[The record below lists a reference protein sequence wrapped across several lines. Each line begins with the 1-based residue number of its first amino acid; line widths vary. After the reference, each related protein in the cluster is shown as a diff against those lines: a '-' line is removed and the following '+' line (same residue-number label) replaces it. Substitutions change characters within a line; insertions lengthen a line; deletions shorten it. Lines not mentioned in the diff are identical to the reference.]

1 MNAHRKLGHTR
12 FDNWCIIVRES
23 GSEAGDAGLADRYT
37 RNEVGRI
44 LGLEE
49 GRLRYW
55 ERLRLV
61 RPEVRWGQRFYSFGD
76 LVALRSIQRITLNR
90 VPARKLRRTVALIEQ
105 QFGGYSLPLQQLRLV
120 ELGRDVLVV
129 PPGAERPFNPF
140 LQQWAFPFDIPAR
153 PAKLHSMAGPTPEEF
168 FETALSCETK
178 QDLLPQAIEN
188 YQRVVELAP
197 DWIEA
202 HINLGVAYYQ
212 MGQLSD
218 ARAAF
223 AAAVALDPLN
233 GISRY
238 NLGCTLEEMGEYD
251 GAIEHLVRAARAM
264 PGHADVHFNL
274 ALAYEK
280 RGERRAARDHWT
292 LYLRHAPNGT
302 WAEQARARLRRYSAR
317 RKNAMPIPFR
327 RPS

>member
-1 MNAHRKLGHTR
+1 M
-12 FDNWCIIVRES
+12 
-23 GSEAGDAGLADRYT
+23 ADRYT

-188 YQRVVELAP
+188 YLRVVELAP

-251 GAIEHLVRAARAM
+251 AAIEHLLRAARAM
-264 PGHADVHFNL
+264 PAHADVHFNL

-292 LYLRHAPNGT
+292 LYLRYAPNGT
-302 WAEQARARLRRYSAR
+302 WAEQARARLKRYSAR

>member
-1 MNAHRKLGHTR
+1 
-12 FDNWCIIVRES
+12 
-23 GSEAGDAGLADRYT
+23 
-37 RNEVGRI
+37 

-251 GAIEHLVRAARAM
+251 AAIEHLLRAARAM
-264 PGHADVHFNL
+264 PAHADVHFNL

-292 LYLRHAPNGT
+292 LYLRYAPNGT
-302 WAEQARARLRRYSAR
+302 WAEQARARLKRYSAR

>member
-1 MNAHRKLGHTR
+1 
-12 FDNWCIIVRES
+12 
-23 GSEAGDAGLADRYT
+23 
-37 RNEVGRI
+37 
-44 LGLEE
+44 
-49 GRLRYW
+49 
-55 ERLRLV
+55 
-61 RPEVRWGQRFYSFGD
+61 
-76 LVALRSIQRITLNR
+76 
-90 VPARKLRRTVALIEQ
+90 
-105 QFGGYSLPLQQLRLV
+105 
-120 ELGRDVLVV
+120 
-129 PPGAERPFNPF
+129 
-140 LQQWAFPFDIPAR
+140 
-153 PAKLHSMAGPTPEEF
+153 MAGPTPEEF

-251 GAIEHLVRAARAM
+251 AAIEHLLRAARAM
-264 PGHADVHFNL
+264 PAHADVHFNL

-292 LYLRHAPNGT
+292 LYLRYAPNGT
-302 WAEQARARLRRYSAR
+302 WAEQARARLKRYSAR

>member
-1 MNAHRKLGHTR
+1 M
-12 FDNWCIIVRES
+12 
-23 GSEAGDAGLADRYT
+23 ADRYT

-251 GAIEHLVRAARAM
+251 AAIEHLLRAARAM
-264 PGHADVHFNL
+264 PAHADVHFNL

-292 LYLRHAPNGT
+292 LYLRYAPNGT
-302 WAEQARARLRRYSAR
+302 WAEQARARLKRYSAR

>member
-1 MNAHRKLGHTR
+1 M
-12 FDNWCIIVRES
+12 
-23 GSEAGDAGLADRYT
+23 ADRYS

-251 GAIEHLVRAARAM
+251 AAIEHLLRAARAM
-264 PGHADVHFNL
+264 PAHADVHFNL

-292 LYLRHAPNGT
+292 LYLRYAPNGT
-302 WAEQARARLRRYSAR
+302 WAEQARARLKRYSAR

>member
-1 MNAHRKLGHTR
+1 
-12 FDNWCIIVRES
+12 
-23 GSEAGDAGLADRYT
+23 
-37 RNEVGRI
+37 

-55 ERLRLV
+55 ERLQLV

-251 GAIEHLVRAARAM
+251 GAIEQLVRAARAM

>member
-23 GSEAGDAGLADRYT
+23 GREAGDAGLADRYT

-280 RGERRAARDHWT
+280 RGERRAARDQWT

>member
-1 MNAHRKLGHTR
+1 
-12 FDNWCIIVRES
+12 
-23 GSEAGDAGLADRYT
+23 
-37 RNEVGRI
+37 
-44 LGLEE
+44 
-49 GRLRYW
+49 
-55 ERLRLV
+55 
-61 RPEVRWGQRFYSFGD
+61 
-76 LVALRSIQRITLNR
+76 
-90 VPARKLRRTVALIEQ
+90 LRRTVALIEQ

-188 YQRVVELAP
+188 YLRVVELAP

-238 NLGCTLEEMGEYD
+238 NLGCTLEEMGEYN
-251 GAIEHLVRAARAM
+251 GAIEHLLRAARAM

-280 RGERRAARDHWT
+280 RGERRAARDQWT

-317 RKNAMPIPFR
+317 RKNAVPIPFR

>member
-23 GSEAGDAGLADRYT
+23 GREAGDAGLADRYT

-55 ERLRLV
+55 ERLQLV

-251 GAIEHLVRAARAM
+251 GAIEQLVRAARAM

>member
-23 GSEAGDAGLADRYT
+23 GREAGDAGLADRYT

-55 ERLRLV
+55 ERLQLV

-188 YQRVVELAP
+188 YLRVVELAP

-251 GAIEHLVRAARAM
+251 AAIEHLLRAARAM
-264 PGHADVHFNL
+264 PAHADVHFNL

-317 RKNAMPIPFR
+317 RKNAVPIPFR

>member
-23 GSEAGDAGLADRYT
+23 GSEAGDSGLADRYT

-55 ERLRLV
+55 ERLQLV

-188 YQRVVELAP
+188 YLRVVELAP

-251 GAIEHLVRAARAM
+251 AAIEHLLRAARAM
-264 PGHADVHFNL
+264 PAHADVHFNL

-280 RGERRAARDHWT
+280 RGERRAARDQWT

-327 RPS
+327 RPN

>member
-1 MNAHRKLGHTR
+1 M
-12 FDNWCIIVRES
+12 
-23 GSEAGDAGLADRYT
+23 ADRYT

-188 YQRVVELAP
+188 YLRVVELAP

-238 NLGCTLEEMGEYD
+238 NLGCTLEEMGEYN
-251 GAIEHLVRAARAM
+251 GAIEHLLRAARAM

-280 RGERRAARDHWT
+280 RGERRAARDQWT

-317 RKNAMPIPFR
+317 RKNAVPIPFR

>member
-49 GRLRYW
+49 ARLRYW

-251 GAIEHLVRAARAM
+251 AAIEHLLRAARAM
-264 PGHADVHFNL
+264 PAHADVHFNL

-302 WAEQARARLRRYSAR
+302 WAEQARARLKRYSAR

>member
-1 MNAHRKLGHTR
+1 MG
-12 FDNWCIIVRES
+12 
-23 GSEAGDAGLADRYT
+23 AGRLTNRYT
-37 RNEVGRI
+37 RTEAGRI
-44 LGLEE
+44 LGLEAS
-49 GRLRYW
+49 RLRYW

-61 RPEVRWGQRFYSFGD
+61 RPEARWGERFYSFGD
-76 LVALRSIQRITLNR
+76 LVALRSIQRITQNR
-90 VPARKLRRTVALIEQ
+90 VPARKLRRAVALIEK
-105 QFGGYSLPLQQLRLV
+105 QFGGSSLPLQELHLV

-129 PPGAERPFNPF
+129 PPGAETPFNPI
-140 LQQWAFPFDIPAR
+140 QGQWAFAFDIPTR
-153 PAKLHSMAGPTPEEF
+153 CAKLHSMAGPTPEQF

-178 QDLLPQAIEN
+178 QEMLPQAIEN

-218 ARAAF
+218 AREAF
-223 AAAVALDPLN
+223 LAAVALDPL
-233 GISRY
+233 R
-238 NLGCTLEEMGEYD
+238 
-251 GAIEHLVRAARAM
+251 RAARAM
-264 PGHADVHFNL
+264 PAHADVHFNL

-292 LYLRHAPNGT
+292 LYLRYAPNGA
-302 WAEQARARLRRYSAR
+302 WAEQARARLKQSSTR
-317 RKNAMPIPFR
+317 RKNVAPIPFR

>member
-1 MNAHRKLGHTR
+1 
-12 FDNWCIIVRES
+12 
-23 GSEAGDAGLADRYT
+23 
-37 RNEVGRI
+37 

-55 ERLRLV
+55 ERLQLV

-280 RGERRAARDHWT
+280 RGERRAARDQWT

>member
-188 YQRVVELAP
+188 YLRVVELAP

-280 RGERRAARDHWT
+280 RGERRAARDQWT

>member
-1 MNAHRKLGHTR
+1 M
-12 FDNWCIIVRES
+12 
-23 GSEAGDAGLADRYT
+23 ADRYT

-105 QFGGYSLPLQQLRLV
+105 QFGGDSLPLQQLRLV

-251 GAIEHLVRAARAM
+251 AAIEHLLRAARAM
-264 PGHADVHFNL
+264 PAHADVHFNL

-302 WAEQARARLRRYSAR
+302 WAEQARARLKRYSAR

>member
-1 MNAHRKLGHTR
+1 M
-12 FDNWCIIVRES
+12 
-23 GSEAGDAGLADRYT
+23 ADRYT

-188 YQRVVELAP
+188 YLRVVELAP

-251 GAIEHLVRAARAM
+251 AAIEHLLRAARAM
-264 PGHADVHFNL
+264 PAHADVHFNL

>member
-1 MNAHRKLGHTR
+1 M
-12 FDNWCIIVRES
+12 
-23 GSEAGDAGLADRYT
+23 ADRYT

-105 QFGGYSLPLQQLRLV
+105 QFGGDSLPLQQLRLV

-251 GAIEHLVRAARAM
+251 AAIEHLLRAARAM
-264 PGHADVHFNL
+264 PAHADVHFNL

>member
-23 GSEAGDAGLADRYT
+23 GREAGDAGLADRYT

-55 ERLRLV
+55 ERLQLV

-251 GAIEHLVRAARAM
+251 GAIEQLVRAARAM

-280 RGERRAARDHWT
+280 RGERRAARDQWT

>member
-1 MNAHRKLGHTR
+1 M
-12 FDNWCIIVRES
+12 
-23 GSEAGDAGLADRYT
+23 ADRYT

-61 RPEVRWGQRFYSFGD
+61 RPKVRWGQRFYSFGD

-188 YQRVVELAP
+188 YLRVVELAP

-251 GAIEHLVRAARAM
+251 AAIEHLLRAARAM
-264 PGHADVHFNL
+264 PAHADVHFNL

-292 LYLRHAPNGT
+292 LYLRYAPNGT
-302 WAEQARARLRRYSAR
+302 WAEQARARLKRYSAR

>member
-23 GSEAGDAGLADRYT
+23 GREAGDAGLADRYT

-55 ERLRLV
+55 ERLQLV

-280 RGERRAARDHWT
+280 RGERRAARDQWT

-317 RKNAMPIPFR
+317 RKNAVPIPFR

>member
-1 MNAHRKLGHTR
+1 
-12 FDNWCIIVRES
+12 
-23 GSEAGDAGLADRYT
+23 
-37 RNEVGRI
+37 

-55 ERLRLV
+55 ERLQLV

>member
-49 GRLRYW
+49 ARLRYW

-188 YQRVVELAP
+188 YLRVVELAP

-251 GAIEHLVRAARAM
+251 AAIEHLLRAARAM
-264 PGHADVHFNL
+264 PAHADVHFNL

-302 WAEQARARLRRYSAR
+302 WAEQARARLKRYSAR

>member
-55 ERLRLV
+55 ERLQLV

-251 GAIEHLVRAARAM
+251 AAIEHLLRAARAM
-264 PGHADVHFNL
+264 PAHADVHFNL

-302 WAEQARARLRRYSAR
+302 WAEQARARLKRYSAR

>member
-23 GSEAGDAGLADRYT
+23 GREAGDAGLADRYT

-55 ERLRLV
+55 ERLQLV

-274 ALAYEK
+274 ALAY
-280 RGERRAARDHWT
+280 RCV
-292 LYLRHAPNGT
+292 
-302 WAEQARARLRRYSAR
+302 
-317 RKNAMPIPFR
+317 
-327 RPS
+327 

>member
-1 MNAHRKLGHTR
+1 M
-12 FDNWCIIVRES
+12 
-23 GSEAGDAGLADRYT
+23 ADRYT

-55 ERLRLV
+55 ERLQLV

-188 YQRVVELAP
+188 YLRVVELAP

-251 GAIEHLVRAARAM
+251 GAIEHLLRAARAM
-264 PGHADVHFNL
+264 PAHADVHFNL

-280 RGERRAARDHWT
+280 RGERRAARDQWT

-327 RPS
+327 RPN